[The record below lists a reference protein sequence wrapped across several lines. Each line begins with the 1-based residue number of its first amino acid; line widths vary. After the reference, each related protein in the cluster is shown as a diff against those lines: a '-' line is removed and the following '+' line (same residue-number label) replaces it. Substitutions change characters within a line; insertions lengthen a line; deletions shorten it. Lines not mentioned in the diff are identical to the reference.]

1 LFINVYLLLNDKHGE
16 VVMTSGS
23 TRLARAVKIYV
34 SMGWWFCA
42 IGLVVVPG
50 VLVLILGGLS
60 NPDSRA
66 PDMPVLARVYIDE
79 AVLAPPEGL
88 AVVEPSTLV
97 VGQGEMRI
105 RTRSKAAWTLLFLLI
120 EIVLAVLLYVY
131 GQLRALI
138 RSVIDRQPFQPENAS
153 RIRRLGVVV
162 IAWGAITPL
171 LKLFVGAAM
180 VDEVAVRGLI
190 LKPPID
196 FQFEAVFFGLAIL
209 VLSEIFRQA
218 SELQNEQSLTI

>member
-1 LFINVYLLLNDKHGE
+1 
-16 VVMTSGS
+16 MTSRG
-23 TRLARAVKIYV
+23 TRLAKAVKIYV
-34 SMGWWFCA
+34 SVGWWFCA
-42 IGLVVVPG
+42 LGLVVVPV
-50 VLVLILGGLS
+50 VLLLILGGLS
-60 NPDSRA
+60 RPDSLP

-79 AVLAPPEGL
+79 AVLAPPEG
-88 AVVEPSTLV
+88 AAAVEPSTLV

-105 RTRSKAAWTLLFLLI
+105 RTRSKAAWTLLFLTI
-120 EIVLAVLLYVY
+120 EIILVVLLYVY

-138 RSVIDRQPFQPENAS
+138 RSVLDHQPFRAENAA

-162 IAWGAITPL
+162 VAWGAIAPL

-180 VDEVAVRGLI
+180 VDEVAVRGLV

-196 FQFEAVFFGLAIL
+196 FQFETVFFGLAIL

-218 SELQNEQSLTI
+218 AELQNDQSLTV